1 MFILLI
7 SVKKKNSKF
16 ESPLSLGMFSLF
28 QYAPT
33 EYLVNAREFY
43 SHCGEIARSMFFPE
57 DLKTYYKFAQKHEPN

>member
-1 MFILLI
+1 
-7 SVKKKNSKF
+7 
-16 ESPLSLGMFSLF
+16 MFSLF